1 MICTSSDFL
10 LLAFRSELFVT
21 DVHNYST
28 PTAWNFD
35 LEGVWASRSQWE
47 GVSTSKALDMTH
59 FCIWFILILSSE
71 LMHRFDAVQ
80 PFRRFLLSRRSQS
93 RGAMRSAR
101 GTCQT
106 FFLFFGFV
114 DFVVGNVE
122 NVPNSTSLLGWWWL
136 KPGQVHDS
144 RPRAPAESRQGAH
157 TIECVCGR
165 SAHTHKELKAFR
177 RHGNRVGP
185 IKATHLN
192 QLDTVTAALE
202 AAAAG
207 NKVALMCKFA
217 TIYNCVQRS
226 SAWCLPFKDKPVDC
240 KLVHQCNQLK
250 DFACS
255 KNRKRRGPYPS
266 DHPARRNLNR
276 KYNSEKPCRWQ
287 HQA

>member
-47 GVSTSKALDMTH
+47 GVSISKALDMTH

-80 PFRRFLLSRRSQS
+80 PFRRFWLSRRSQS

-106 FFLFFGFV
+106 HFFLFFGFV

-144 RPRAPAESRQGAH
+144 RPRAPAESRQDAH
-157 TIECVCGR
+157 AIECVCGR
-165 SAHTHKELKAFR
+165 SPHTYTHTQRAQGFQAPWQSCWPNQGYAFEPAWHCDR
-177 RHGNRVGP
+177 SIGSCCSREQSCIN
-185 IKATHLN
+185 
-192 QLDTVTAALE
+192 
-202 AAAAG
+202 
-207 NKVALMCKFA
+207 
-217 TIYNCVQRS
+217 VQI
-226 SAWCLPFKDKPVDC
+226 
-240 KLVHQCNQLK
+240 CN
-250 DFACS
+250 DI
-255 KNRKRRGPYPS
+255 
-266 DHPARRNLNR
+266 
-276 KYNSEKPCRWQ
+276 
-287 HQA
+287 